1 VRRGNIA
8 GVLWYIAR
16 PMTNWTLRWCALG
29 GAFATIGTAVTCA
42 SYEPIVYSDRVPYEW
57 EQWAAD
63 AGADAGDAG
72 TDAGDA
78 GSDAGATTS
87 PATPAATPP
96 KTSERTVFPP
106 DNFWNKDIS
115 NEPVDPR
122 GYRYIESIGLDTPL
136 HADFSA
142 PEPWSK
148 GKLGYGIPY
157 QYVSG
162 DQKKVPVDFKYAAES
177 DPGPYPIPDNPLIE
191 RGDDRHILMIDKD
204 NWVLYELFD
213 VKLEGGK
220 WKAGSGAIFD
230 LKSNKTRPAG
240 WTSADAAG
248 LAIFPGLVRAD
259 EVLDK
264 KVINHA
270 LRFTVKVT
278 QRAYVWPASHFAS
291 SKTDPDLPPM
301 GMWVRLKSGYAIDG
315 FSPSVQVILK
325 ALKKHGM
332 ILADNGANFFVSGA
346 PDPRWNGDEL
356 KELKRVK
363 GRDLEV
369 IKTGELVTK

>member
-1 VRRGNIA
+1 MVA
-8 GVLWYIAR
+8 
-16 PMTNWTLRWCALG
+16 C
-29 GAFATIGTAVTCA
+29 GA
-42 SYEPIVYSDRVPYEW
+42 YEPIVYTDRVPYEW
-57 EQWAAD
+57 ETWTPD
-63 AGADAGDAG
+63 AGADGDAGEDADAGDA
-72 TDAGDA
+72 AA
-78 GSDAGATTS
+78 
-87 PATPAATPP
+87 PATSAAPAAAPP
-96 KTSERTVFPP
+96 KTAERTVFPP

-115 NEPVDPR
+115 NEPVDPK
-122 GYRYIESIGLDTPL
+122 GFKYIESVGLDTPL

-157 QYVSG
+157 QYVGG
-162 DQKKVPVDFKYAAES
+162 DQKKVPVEFRWPAES

-191 RGDDRHILMIDKD
+191 RGDDHHILMIDKD
-204 NWVLYELFD
+204 NWVLYELYAARQ
-213 VKLEGGK
+213 EGGK
-220 WKAGSGAIFD
+220 WKADSGAIFD

-259 EVLDK
+259 EVLEK
-264 KVINHA
+264 KAIHHA
-270 LRFTVKVT
+270 LRFTVRVT
-278 QRAYVWPASHFAS
+278 QKAYVWPASHYAS
-291 SKTDPDLPPM
+291 DKKDPDLPPM
-301 GMWVRLKSGYAIDG
+301 GMWVRLKSSFSIDG
-315 FSPSVQVILK
+315 FSPNVQVILR

-346 PDPRWNGDEL
+346 PDPRWNTDEMR
-356 KELKRVK
+356 ELKRVK

>member
-1 VRRGNIA
+1 
-8 GVLWYIAR
+8 
-16 PMTNWTLRWCALG
+16 MTGRTLRWCALG
-29 GAFATIGTAVTCA
+29 GAVTTIGTVVACGA
-42 SYEPIVYSDRVPYEW
+42 YEPIVYTDRVPYEW
-57 EQWAAD
+57 ELWAAD
-63 AGADAGDAG
+63 AGADGDAG
-72 TDAGDA
+72 EDGGGDAGDSA
-78 GSDAGATTS
+78 A
-87 PATPAATPP
+87 PAPPPAAAVPR
-96 KTSERTVFPP
+96 TSERTVFPP
-106 DNFWNKDIS
+106 DNFWNRDVS
-115 NEPVDPR
+115 GEPVDPR
-122 GYRYIESIGLDTPL
+122 GFKYIEAIGLDTSL

-148 GKLGYGIPY
+148 KLGYGIPY
-157 QYVSG
+157 QHVTG
-162 DQKKVPVDFKYAAES
+162 DQKKVPVEFRWAAES

-204 NWVLYELFD
+204 NWVLYELFEAR
-213 VKLEGGK
+213 LEGGK
-220 WKAGSGAIFD
+220 WKAASGAIFD

-259 EVLDK
+259 EVYEK
-264 KVINHA
+264 KAINHA
-270 LRFTVKVT
+270 LRFTARVT

-291 SKTDPDLPPM
+291 EKKDTDLPPM

-346 PDPRWNGDEL
+346 PDARWNGDEL

-369 IKTGELVTK
+369 LKIAEPGSK